1 MKFKTILFTI
11 SIMSLMFI
19 DTPLSAQDS
28 NYDIISKK
36 LTKDQR
42 ELLQKE
48 KEVMK
53 VNRKAF
59 KATLSNDQLAIL
71 SDKTISKSQIRK
83 RLMVSFTSTQKELV
97 KNQQLSLRKTRDNF
111 RKTLT
116 GDQRKMLKERID
128 KIRKSKD
135 RGELKEGGRELS
147 VKDGKKRRKRT
158 N

>member
-1 MKFKTILFTI
+1 MKFKTILYTI
-11 SIMSLMFI
+11 SFMSLMFI
-19 DTPLSAQDS
+19 NTPLFSQDT
-28 NYDIISKK
+28 NYDIITKK

-83 RLMVSFTSTQKELV
+83 RLMVSFTRTQKELV
-97 KNQQLSLRKTRDNF
+97 KNQQLHLRKTRDNF

-128 KIRKSKD
+128 KIRKAKD
-135 RGELKEGGRELS
+135 RGELKEGARELS